1 VSVLTGYGAVV
12 VTLMMVFY
20 ALEAR
25 SRWYTFA
32 FAWSCLGS
40 SSYGFLSHT
49 WPFGVVELIWGVIAF
64 RKWFVLR
71 PSKS

>member
-1 VSVLTGYGAVV
+1 MDAAGDETLQVALGADQIRGETMPLTAYGAFV

-32 FAWSCLGS
+32 FAISCLGS
-40 SSYGFLSHT
+40 SVYGSEHY
-49 WPFGVVELIWGVIAF
+49 PQG
-64 RKWFVLR
+64 
-71 PSKS
+71 P